1 MIGEEVEVAKTFELA
16 ADTKAV
22 LLAAGLIFLLAL
34 VLGVWKYR
42 GMSTSPDGLAHPY
55 VDTAHRAALL
65 YSFATLLIA
74 VFVQFSG
81 WGETVDVIAAFVVIA
96 YFLAAIGSYIWH
108 GAKRDTDNQI
118 RDPVRGTGAFFWSLV
133 VAEIAGF
140 SVLLAGFVEAQIL

>member
-1 MIGEEVEVAKTFELA
+1 VVVAAASSLELA

-34 VLGVWKYR
+34 ILGVWKYR
-42 GMSTSPDGLAHPY
+42 GMSTSPEGLAHPY

-74 VFVQFSG
+74 VFVELSG
-81 WGETVDVIAAFVVIA
+81 WSETADSIAAFVVIF
-96 YFLAAIGSYIWH
+96 YFLAALAAYIWH
-108 GAKRDTDNQI
+108 GWKQDTDNQI
-118 RDPVRGTGAFFWSLV
+118 RDPVRGTSEFFWSLV
-133 VAEIAGF
+133 IAEIAGF